1 MQPKAVVTCNHFC
14 NDGVAA
20 SYSAEPG
27 PAASSA
33 PGGFRAT
40 WIVAV
45 AGRRRVTAG
54 SMPTPSELGSISTQ
68 SEHGSELIVMHPITG
83 TFADPERESAFRSAA
98 YRLAFPFH
106 AFLMALLIPLTVW
119 AAHGAPSELLPVW
132 YTRTCATSIALVGR
146 VLTHRI
152 KDPVHSQRVG
162 AWCWSA
168 LVLLSC
174 CVLDAYAFWATPATR
189 CWQPLRESWAA
200 AREAT
205 PLIYLGA
212 ALTNGTHGLGFRY
225 KSVLLGLVL
234 AVVISGT
241 AAVCGT
247 VMLVRLLFTT
257 AAGTAGFVLAHIAEL
272 LLRRSV
278 ARHEEKLDAVD
289 REKRRLEER
298 NEQLRAEKE
307 RLLYDNALQRRS
319 RPSVTFEDDERSVI
333 RRGLSA
339 QPYHPAGDGPASESS
354 RTTSSASDKA
364 GPRHPSG
371 SPPASLPPGP
381 PSSAASK
388 SSSSSDSGGAPAAA
402 GSASVTSSVN
412 EHEHTDVAVL
422 GDRHLLEL
430 EVERWTDTSSLTSS
444 QGALLADLAS
454 ALVTQPSSSAPE
466 QSEGEATAASGRAVQ
481 MKPED
486 TGGPGLG
493 GEEPSQ
499 GPVPDP
505 GLLRPPYLMAPL
517 LPTATQQLVMPGTMP
532 YTMVTQDTANV
543 NSTLS
548 QVGPSCWSVV
558 GPSCSNVYSNAH
570 GPPVSL
576 GSQSSTIASTPEQQ
590 ALQAARDGMRA
601 ARDDIQRFYV
611 LRTLA
616 TALGAS
622 RPETGTISALHS
634 VLLQLERPSL
644 SCEEACESTGASMSN
659 FKKWRR
665 RVHQARLNVP
675 SEYRVNSEARHRMQ

>member
-1 MQPKAVVTCNHFC
+1 M
-14 NDGVAA
+14 
-20 SYSAEPG
+20 S
-27 PAASSA
+27 
-33 PGGFRAT
+33 FRAL
-40 WIVAV
+40 VLV
-45 AGRRRVTAG
+45 GV
-54 SMPTPSELGSISTQ
+54 
-68 SEHGSELIVMHPITG
+68 
-83 TFADPERESAFRSAA
+83 
-98 YRLAFPFH
+98 
-106 AFLMALLIPLTVW
+106 
-119 AAHGAPSELLPVW
+119 
-132 YTRTCATSIALVGR
+132 IALVTAFSAFTLTTGLTQRQLVRPRGGAFLCGFDAAQAAFFGHSPCEPQPASVWR
-146 VLTHRI
+146 VAALGLDLSTMHTFSANRSFSNGAAAVATKTVTGWLNALDRPRGFDI
-152 KDPVHSQRVG
+152 DAPNKDQCGLFDVFARNCNDDQREIFDAATDQRAVPPQF
-162 AWCWSA
+162 
-168 LVLLSC
+168 LPVLLASPLHGPRVFVANGP
-174 CVLDAYAFWATPATR
+174 CVLNPTTNCVCSSNF
-189 CWQPLRESWAA
+189 AA
-200 AREAT
+200 AGACDAT
-205 PLIYLGA
+205 STSDGTYGDSESCAGIYLGA

-225 KSVLLGLVL
+225 KSGLLGLVL

-257 AAGTAGFVLAHIAEL
+257 AAGTAGFVLTHIGEL
-272 LLRRSV
+272 LWRRSV
-278 ARHEEKLDAVD
+278 ARHEEKLETVD
-289 REKRRLEER
+289 RERRRLEER

-319 RPSVTFEDDERSVI
+319 RPSMTFEDDERSVI

-339 QPYHPAGDGPASESS
+339 QPYHPAGDAYPASESS

-381 PSSAASK
+381 PSSVASK
-388 SSSSSDSGGAPAAA
+388 SSSSSGSGGAPAAA

-454 ALVTQPSSSAPE
+454 GLVTQPSSSAPE
-466 QSEGEATAASGRAVQ
+466 QSAGQAMAASDRA
-481 MKPED
+481 
-486 TGGPGLG
+486 
-493 GEEPSQ
+493 
-499 GPVPDP
+499 
-505 GLLRPPYLMAPL
+505 
-517 LPTATQQLVMPGTMP
+517 
-532 YTMVTQDTANV
+532 MVIQDTVNV

-548 QVGPSCWSVV
+548 QVGPSCWPV

-570 GPPVSL
+570 GPPAAVSL
-576 GSQSSTIASTPEQQ
+576 GSQSSTIASTPEQR

-601 ARDDIQRFYV
+601 ARGDIQRFYV

-622 RPETGTISALHS
+622 RTETGTISALHA
-634 VLLQLERPSL
+634 VLLQLDQPSL
-644 SCEEACESTGASMSN
+644 SCEEACEFTGASMSN

-665 RVHQARLNVP
+665 RVHQARLNLP
-675 SEYRVNSEARHRMQ
+675 SEYRVNSEARHRIQ

>member
-1 MQPKAVVTCNHFC
+1 
-14 NDGVAA
+14 
-20 SYSAEPG
+20 
-27 PAASSA
+27 
-33 PGGFRAT
+33 
-40 WIVAV
+40 
-45 AGRRRVTAG
+45 
-54 SMPTPSELGSISTQ
+54 MPTPSELGSTSTQ

-98 YRLAFPFH
+98 FRLAFPFH
-106 AFLMALLIPLTVW
+106 AFLMALLIPLTLW

-152 KDPVHSQRVG
+152 KDPVRSQRVG

-174 CVLDAYAFWATPATR
+174 CVLDAYAFWATPATTTR

-257 AAGTAGFVLAHIAEL
+257 AAGTAGSVLAHIGEL

-278 ARHEEKLDAVD
+278 ARHEEKLDTVD

-339 QPYHPAGDGPASESS
+339 QPYHPAGDAYPASESS

-388 SSSSSDSGGAPAAA
+388 SSSSSGSGGAPAAA

-422 GDRHLLEL
+422 GDRRLLEL
-430 EVERWTDTSSLTSS
+430 EVERWTETSSLTSS

-505 GLLRPPYLMAPL
+505 GCLLRLPSLMAPL

-532 YTMVTQDTANV
+532 YTMVSQDTVNV

-558 GPSCSNVYSNAH
+558 GPSCSNVYSNVHGPPAGPSCSNVYSNAH
-570 GPPVSL
+570 GPPAVSL
-576 GSQSSTIASTPEQQ
+576 GSQSSSTIASTPEQW

-601 ARDDIQRFYV
+601 AQGDIQRFYV

-622 RPETGTISALHS
+622 RTETGTISALHS
-634 VLLQLERPSL
+634 VLLQLEQPSL

-665 RVHQARLNVP
+665 RVHQARLNLP
-675 SEYRVNSEARHRMQ
+675 SEYRVNSEARHRIQ

>member
-1 MQPKAVVTCNHFC
+1 
-14 NDGVAA
+14 
-20 SYSAEPG
+20 
-27 PAASSA
+27 
-33 PGGFRAT
+33 
-40 WIVAV
+40 
-45 AGRRRVTAG
+45 
-54 SMPTPSELGSISTQ
+54 MPTPSELGSTSTQ
-68 SEHGSELIVMHPITG
+68 SEHGSEVIVMHPITG

-98 YRLAFPFH
+98 FRLAFPFH
-106 AFLMALLIPLTVW
+106 AFLMALLVPLTLW

-152 KDPVHSQRVG
+152 KDPVRSQRVG

-174 CVLDAYAFWATPATR
+174 CVLDAYTFWATPATR

-257 AAGTAGFVLAHIAEL
+257 AAGTAGSVLAHIGEL
-272 LLRRSV
+272 LWRRSV
-278 ARHEEKLDAVD
+278 ARHEEKLDTVD

-339 QPYHPAGDGPASESS
+339 QPYHPAGDAYPASESS

-388 SSSSSDSGGAPAAA
+388 SSSSSGSGGAPAAA

-430 EVERWTDTSSLTSS
+430 EVERWTETSSLTSS

-466 QSEGEATAASGRAVQ
+466 QSAGQAMAASDRAMQ

-486 TGGPGLG
+486 TGEPGLG

-505 GLLRPPYLMAPL
+505 CLLRPPSLVAPL

-532 YTMVTQDTANV
+532 YTMVTQDTVNV

-548 QVGPSCWSVV
+548 QVGPSCWPV

-570 GPPVSL
+570 GPPAVSL
-576 GSQSSTIASTPEQQ
+576 GSQSSTIASTPEQR

-601 ARDDIQRFYV
+601 ARGDIQRFYV

-622 RPETGTISALHS
+622 RTETGTISALHA
-634 VLLQLERPSL
+634 VLLQLDQPSL
-644 SCEEACESTGASMSN
+644 SCEEACEFTGASMSN

-665 RVHQARLNVP
+665 RVHQARLNLP
-675 SEYRVNSEARHRMQ
+675 SEYRVNSEARHRIQ